1 MEPEILAERYHALT
15 PAQQKVAGARYLE
28 LAAQDHHHRDAAWQ
42 EAIEAAELVQRL

>member
-1 MEPEILAERYHALT
+1 MTQPKTLAERYNALS

-28 LAAQDHHHRDAAWQ
+28 LAAQNQRRNAAWQ